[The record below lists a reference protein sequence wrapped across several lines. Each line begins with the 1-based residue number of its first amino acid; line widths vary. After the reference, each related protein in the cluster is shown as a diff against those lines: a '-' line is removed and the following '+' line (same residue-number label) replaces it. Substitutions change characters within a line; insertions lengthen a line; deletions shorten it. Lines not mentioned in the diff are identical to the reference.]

1 MSAVSS
7 WEPDDQLVPAALAL
21 KCSMS
26 ALSGPDRCWV
36 VAGLTLAGLTGDEI
50 AERLS
55 CSERTVRTVRAEP
68 MTRVCLWAQREA
80 ETFTDELRLS
90 RSEHRMAR
98 FALTAAEG
106 EAARLRAQI
115 GRLIDVRPA
124 AVCARAHDMTDPY
137 NRYERSGRTWCR
149 ACHRERQAAYR
160 ARRRMAAP

>member
-1 MSAVSS
+1 MDGSG
-7 WEPDDQLVPAALAL
+7 EPDDQLVPAALAS
-21 KCSMS
+21 KCAMS
-26 ALSGPDRCWV
+26 ELSGPDRCWV
-36 VAGLTLAGLTGDEI
+36 VAGLTLAGLTGYEI

-55 CSERTVRTVRAEP
+55 CSLRLVRTVRAEP
-68 MTRVCLWAQREA
+68 MTRVCLWAQ
-80 ETFTDELRLS
+80 TFTDELRLS
-90 RSEHRMAR
+90 RSEHRLAR

-137 NRYERSGRTWCR
+137 NRYERDGRTWCR
-149 ACHRERQAAYR
+149 ACHRERQATYR